1 MHRDGRDERRPLYAR
16 EAHVLLRWSPELDAR
31 RRAGLDEPEIL
42 AALREVNNARCRP
55 PLDDGE
61 VATIA
66 QSVCRYEPDDQ
77 QEALPG
83 GGRARRRG
91 RAMNQK
97 PNFFQRQQAA
107 GRGFRKRDEEGVRDI
122 KRRLEAGDT
131 AAEIARA
138 ERVSAGAVYEIKSGR
153 NWAWVKP

>member
-1 MHRDGRDERRPLYAR
+1 
-16 EAHVLLRWSPELDAR
+16 
-31 RRAGLDEPEIL
+31 
-42 AALREVNNARCRP
+42 
-55 PLDDGE
+55 
-61 VATIA
+61 
-66 QSVCRYEPDDQ
+66 
-77 QEALPG
+77 
-83 GGRARRRG
+83 
-91 RAMNQK
+91 MNQK